1 MPHFVCHIWLIPC
14 GVFKILKLV
23 VCIRLDMLGRVIHDK
38 VDLHRVDDSFALE
51 NELNG
56 DDLDPIIKD

>member
-14 GVFKILKLV
+14 GVFKTQRLV
-23 VCIRLDMLGRVIHDK
+23 VCIRLDMLGRGV
-38 VDLHRVDDSFALE
+38 HRVDDSFAFE

-56 DDLDPIIKD
+56 DDLDPIIKDK